1 MAAKRQPTAAP
12 AWLPDWRDAGAY
24 PDADAPLAEW
34 RWQFLRR
41 RIDYQADFENSPIE
55 GAHYIR
61 FSRLRGSE
69 WLAKIAPPAQVRKYG
84 LQQLRDPACPFGD
97 GQRAHGASAPSLAD
111 DIAIDHRLSSLRD
124 EGFLLVQV
132 DLRAPVEPQLMQIRW
147 AIADAAMER
156 GFAVPRD
163 GRDGRKHWARHLRV
177 LDAMAQSVPLKIF
190 AEALHS
196 DYGTAEK
203 WIRDAK
209 QAQKILTTPAGR

>member
-1 MAAKRQPTAAP
+1 MAKKPPPAAP
-12 AWLPDWRDAGAY
+12 AWLPDWRDASAY
-24 PDADAPLAEW
+24 PSPDASTAQW

-41 RIDYQADFENSPIE
+41 RNDYQADFENSPME

-61 FSRLRGSE
+61 FSRLRDSE
-69 WLAKIAPPAQVRKYG
+69 WLSKIASFAQVRKYG
-84 LQQLRDPACPFGD
+84 LQQLLDPACPFED
-97 GQRAHGASAPSLAD
+97 WQKPRGASVPSLAD
-111 DIAIDHRLSSLRD
+111 DIGIDHRLSSLRD

-132 DLRAPVEPQLMQIRW
+132 NLRAPVEPQLKQIRW

-156 GFAVPRD
+156 GFGVPRD

-177 LDAMAQSVPLKIF
+177 LDALAQNVPRKIF
-190 AEALHS
+190 AEYLHS

-203 WIRDAK
+203 WIRDAR